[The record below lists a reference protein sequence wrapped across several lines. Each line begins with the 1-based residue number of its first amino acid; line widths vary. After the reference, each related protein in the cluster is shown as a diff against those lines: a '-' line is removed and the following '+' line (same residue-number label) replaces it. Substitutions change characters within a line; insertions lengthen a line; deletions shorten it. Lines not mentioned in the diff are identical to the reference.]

1 MAQLQ
6 LVYLDTESQTYKQKQ
21 VDFSVSALQQLS
33 LDSAST
39 TLVGAE
45 IKRPSSASFDA
56 VPEPAGGDASALI
69 LRLVTAMAPSREA
82 FTPGSSNPKLHE
94 NVGIYKAFQGGSS
107 HTSSGLYYALATT
120 SDPPTFEALR
130 MFLATFLD
138 AETTL
143 DTSPRVSSKYFGIP
157 ASSEILKGGQASKLL
172 GAVVASA
179 CTTPAAYVR
188 SSESDARWIGAVVR
202 HLERTI
208 LPLVAFDR
216 YALLL
221 STSTSTA
228 STNLRQKNGDLIKIL
243 DQPPNTFKE
252 GSILDFVNH
261 MYTTIKSLDVAAAA
275 AFFELDEAP
284 VYYNQSATTHA
295 NIFSTSDLSPPD
307 LCRIF
312 GTSTARNATV
322 SDLEAESMKWNKE
335 LTIQASPTSNVFS
348 QTEAKLDLE
357 SVPPHTTENGDTFT
371 FQVVGNRVNVER
383 TPASD
388 SDHPIGW
395 DSEFEVDCITM
406 KTAPMIEASLFLEAH
421 KKMIQLFSSYC
432 DDIAFK
438 KL

>member
-6 LVYLDTESQTYKQKQ
+6 LVYLDTESQTYKQEQ
-21 VDFSVSALQQLS
+21 IEFSVAALQQLS
-33 LDSAST
+33 LDSDTT

-56 VPEPAGGDASALI
+56 VPETAGGDASALI

-94 NVGIYKAFQGGSS
+94 SVGIYEAFQAGSS
-107 HTSSGLYYALATT
+107 HASSGLYYALATT

-138 AETTL
+138 AETTIG
-143 DTSPRVSSKYFGIP
+143 TSPRVSTKYFGIP
-157 ASSEILKGGQASKLL
+157 ESSGILKGGQASKLL

-179 CTTPAAYVR
+179 CTTSAAYVR

-202 HLERTI
+202 HLERTL

-216 YALLL
+216 YSLL
-221 STSTSTA
+221 SPTRP
-228 STNLRQKNGDLIKIL
+228 STNSPGLRQKNQDLIKML
-243 DQPPNTFKE
+243 NQTPNTFTS
-252 GSILDFVNH
+252 GSILEFVNH
-261 MYTTIKSLDVAAAA
+261 MYTTIKSLDVAAAV
-275 AFFELDEAP
+275 AFFELDQAP

-312 GTSTARNATV
+312 GTSTAWNATV
-322 SDLEAESMKWNKE
+322 SDLEAESMKWNEK

-348 QTEAKLDLE
+348 QESSLDLE
-357 SVPPHTTENGDTFT
+357 SIPPHTTENGDTFT

-388 SDHPIGW
+388 SDRPVGW
-395 DSEFEVDCITM
+395 DSKFEVDCITM